1 MRFFDMFPPGQCEI
15 PGCTARPER
24 RVLIMGG
31 SRAWLC
37 PEHARQL
44 ERGRIERTHR

>member
-1 MRFFDMFPPGQCEI
+1 MRFFDMFPPAECEL
-15 PGCTARPER
+15 PGCRARPER

-37 PEHARQL
+37 AEHARKL
-44 ERGRIERTHR
+44 ERGTIERVKR